1 MNNEIT
7 IAICVRNGRRYIAE
21 AIASA
26 RNQSHKPSQILVI
39 DDGST
44 DGTAILAEQLGCTVE
59 IQEQLGLGAARNN
72 AFIKAKGDYVF
83 FLDADDLMLDNT
95 LSELL
100 SVLEDSTDAVGAIGF
115 RKNFISP
122 ELLSTTLNVNERF
135 FERELGS
142 LPSGSLWQKDLHA
155 KLKFNEK
162 SNTADV
168 EWILDFQDLKLVWTS
183 TKATVLLRRIH
194 HDNMSSRQDVRQDYL
209 SLAIKRIE
217 KRA

>member
-95 LSELL
+95 LSELF
-100 SVLEDSTDAVGAIGF
+100 SVLGDSTDVVGATGF
-115 RKNFISP
+115 RQNFISP
-122 ELLSTTLNVNERF
+122 ELLSTTINVNERF
-135 FERELGS
+135 FERELGA
-142 LPSGSLWQKDLHA
+142 LPSGSLWRKELHA

-162 SNTADV
+162 SNATDV
-168 EWILDFQDLKLVWTS
+168 EWILDFQDLKLVWAS
-183 TKATVLLRRIH
+183 IEATVLLRRIH
-194 HDNMSSRQDVRQDYL
+194 QDNMSFRQDVRQDYL